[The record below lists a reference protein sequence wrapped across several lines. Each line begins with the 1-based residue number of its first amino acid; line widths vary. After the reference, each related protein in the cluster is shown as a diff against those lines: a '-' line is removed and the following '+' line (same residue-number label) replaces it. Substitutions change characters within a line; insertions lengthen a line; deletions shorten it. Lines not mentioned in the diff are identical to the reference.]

1 MVKITDGKT
10 PPATEAYREGWE
22 RIFGEKEHKCCNKP
36 NCCGGHI
43 IAGTIEIKKCYHRN
57 WLYQEDGQAIYG
69 RYTKDCP
76 DCNGTGELLTI
87 RKEEDGSNL

>member
-22 RIFGEKEHKCCNKP
+22 RIFGKCCNKP

-43 IAGTIEIKKCYHRN
+43 TTGTLEIVKCYHKN
-57 WLYQEDGQAIYG
+57 WIYQEDGQAIYG
-69 RYTKDCP
+69 RYSKDCP
-76 DCNGTGELLTI
+76 DCHGTGEYYI
-87 RKEEDGSNL
+87 KKENNGNNL

>member
-22 RIFGEKEHKCCNKP
+22 RIFGKNKQK
-36 NCCGGHI
+36 I
-43 IAGTIEIKKCYHRN
+43 DKITIPQKV
-57 WLYQEDGQAIYG
+57 
-69 RYTKDCP
+69 
-76 DCNGTGELLTI
+76 I